1 MAKTTS
7 PGPKGTGLKDVV
19 DTLNATNLLL
29 ATQGNAI
36 TRFMEQS
43 NRESKVQG
51 KKDVENQRENK
62 KGSRIMGVARGSI
75 RGLAAMTGIPALAG
89 GLGAALSPIIS
100 GLSFLLTPIKLLA
113 KLVIKGGPLA
123 LVVGG
128 LYALFN
134 DIAENEN
141 FKKSIDSIKT
151 LWNDNIVPAFQ
162 SIKDTVAA
170 ISNNEGVRL
179 TFQQISDWF
188 TNFKIQIQDWVLG
201 NLVIITETIAGVLDG
216 IDSLLQGDWKEGL
229 TTIGTTLFNGIKNLF
244 DNTITNILEMFGVDF
259 GEGGTFLGSVGNII
273 DSLLVKMINIWHGLK
288 TGVKDAWDG
297 LVNFFTGEDGYIR
310 STITSIK
317 ISMTT
322 RWNNFKDGVMNL
334 WTGMTTTVKTK
345 VSELLEPLT
354 VTLPNKIGEI
364 KDGLIDSWNN
374 IKNKIM
380 EALTKVALWFAFKP
394 KELGLMLEEKWVET
408 KGKFME
414 KLASLAGTLS
424 SIPSQLKLAALQ
436 GLKDTPGLGYL
447 VSDERLAQAK
457 ADVAAGNIFADQM
470 IRETRN
476 RTTLELDR
484 INREKMRLQEQKA
497 KMEQAATTVIQQ
509 NTGGATVNTTN
520 ISQGGGRVDDPY
532 ANSYMGQSMPS
543 FI

>member
-1 MAKTTS
+1 MVKTTS

-19 DTLNATNLLL
+19 DTLNATNQLL
-29 ATQGNAI
+29 AQQGNAI
-36 TRFMEQS
+36 TRFMDQS
-43 NRESKVQG
+43 ARESKVAG
-51 KKDVENQRENK
+51 KQDIENQRENK
-62 KGSRIMGVARGSI
+62 KGSRILGAARGSI
-75 RGLAAMTGIPALAG
+75 KGIAAMTGIPALAG
-89 GLGAALSPIIS
+89 GLGKALSPIIS
-100 GLSFLLTPIKLLA
+100 GLSFLLTPLKLIVN
-113 KLVIKGGPLA
+113 LVKRGGPLA
-123 LVVGG
+123 LFIGG
-128 LYALFN
+128 MYALFG
-134 DIAENEN
+134 DIAENPTFTKTME
-141 FKKSIDSIKT
+141 SIRTTWNDKIVPLFTSIKER
-151 LWNDNIVPAFQ
+151 
-162 SIKDTVAA
+162 
-170 ISNNEGVRL
+170 ISELSAGEGVKKA
-179 TFQQISDWF
+179 FEKISGWF
-188 TNFKIQIQDWVLG
+188 TSFKTNVQDWVMG
-201 NLVIITETIAGVLDG
+201 NLQIITDTIAGVLEG
-216 IDSLLQGDWKEGL
+216 IDLLLKKDWKEGISK
-229 TTIGTTLFNGIKNLF
+229 IGSTLFNGIKNLF

-273 DSLLVKMINIWHGLK
+273 DSLLVKMINIWEGLK
-288 TGVKDAWDG
+288 TGIKDAWDG

-310 STITSIK
+310 STITSIQ

-322 RWNNFKDGVMNL
+322 KWNNFKDGVMDL
-334 WTGMTTTVKTK
+334 WTGMTTSVKTK

-424 SIPSQLKLAALQ
+424 SIPSQLKLATLQ

-447 VSDERLAQAK
+447 VSDERLAKAK
-457 ADVAAGNIFADQM
+457 ADVAAGNIFTDQM

>member
-1 MAKTTS
+1 MVKTTS

-43 NRESKVQG
+43 NRESKVKG
-51 KKDVENQRENK
+51 KQDVENERENK

-75 RGLAAMTGIPALAG
+75 KGLAAMTGIPALAG
-89 GLGAALSPIIS
+89 GISAALSPLIS

-123 LVVGG
+123 LVIGG
-128 LYALFN
+128 MYALFN

-162 SIKDTVAA
+162 SIKDTVSA

-216 IDSLLQGDWKEGL
+216 IDSLLKGDWKEGL
-229 TTIGTTLFNGIKNLF
+229 TTIGTTLFNGIKNVF

-273 DSLLVKMINIWHGLK
+273 DGLLVSMINIWEGLK

-310 STITSIK
+310 STITSIQ

-322 RWNNFKDGVMNL
+322 KWNNFKDGVMNL
-334 WTGMTTTVKTK
+334 WNGMVDGVKEK
-345 VSELLEPLT
+345 FSAAVDILT
-354 VTLPNKIGEI
+354 VSLPNKIGEM
-364 KDGLIDSWNN
+364 KDNMIETWDKV
-374 IKNKIM
+374 KNSIAD
-380 EALTKVALWFAFKP
+380 ALQKVAIWFMFKP
-394 KELGLMLEEKWVET
+394 KELGLLLEQKWVET
-408 KGKFME
+408 KGAFME
-414 KLASLAGTLS
+414 KLASLAGTIS
-424 SIPSQLKLAALQ
+424 SLPAQLKL
-436 GLKDTPGLGYL
+436 GLLESLKGTWLGDKFI
-447 VSDERLAQAK
+447 SDERIAEAQAE
-457 ADVAAGNIFADQM
+457 VASGAGFKDAMVAEVQSNTQM
-470 IRETRN
+470 ELNRIRK
-476 RTTLELDR
+476 DR
-484 INREKMRLQEQKA
+484 IALEMQKMQ
-497 KMEQAATTVIQQ
+497 MERAATTVIQQ

-520 ISQGGGRVDDPY
+520 ISQGGGQVADPY
-532 ANSYMGQSMPS
+532 ANSYMGQAIPGAV
-543 FI
+543 